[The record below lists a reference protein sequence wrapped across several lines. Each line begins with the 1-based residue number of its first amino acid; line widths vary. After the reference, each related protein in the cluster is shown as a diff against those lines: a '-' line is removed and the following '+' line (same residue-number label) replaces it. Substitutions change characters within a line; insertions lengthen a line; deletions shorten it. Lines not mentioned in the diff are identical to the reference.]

1 MKMLLVKF
9 LAGGAS
15 VALSYIVS
23 VLMPWKEFGGIFAVF
38 PAVFLISLIMSGVQ
52 YGDKVASHVSR
63 GAVFGMTGVLFN
75 ILATWLML
83 VWTNDWILSILV
95 GVVVWFVS
103 AIIIF
108 EIVEKIAHL
117 KRGH

>member
-15 VALSYIVS
+15 VALSSIVS
-23 VLMPWKEFGGIFAVF
+23 VIMPWKEFGGIFAVF

-75 ILATWLML
+75 ILATWFML
-83 VWTNDWILSILV
+83 IWTNDWILSIIV
-95 GVVVWFVS
+95 GVVVWFLS

-108 EIVEKIAHL
+108 EIVEKISHM